1 MSRSRKQKS
10 AKKKPTANS
19 QTNELAL
26 SPLQEQ
32 IEALKQDQ
40 QWFLKQIKRKRTEF
54 ENLVEQMQE
63 ISRQMFQQCAPV
75 VQKMMERDREIH
87 QLFAEVFE
95 KRKMGKKSTKK
106 VRKIYE
112 SLQRDGIISP
122 EPSEADAETNAFA
135 DSFSEDFSE
144 ESSDGETHQKDQET
158 PTPTDDP
165 PANQRKIRETF
176 LRLASHFHP
185 DKVTDSETQTEY
197 TAIMQEMN
205 KAYQEGNFAKLLEIE
220 RRHDEKEAIAV
231 ADDDESSSEKRRLKL
246 TRENE
251 LLKEQYEEIK
261 EELRYL
267 RRTPEGQ
274 AVTDYR
280 RATKEGFDPITD
292 VVEEAE
298 SQLETITTIR
308 DFVRDFRD
316 KKITIQDFLEGPDL
330 GITITE
336 EDLEAMLEEM
346 FEVEFFRG

>member
-1 MSRSRKQKS
+1 MSRSRQQKS
-10 AKKKPTANS
+10 SKKKPTASANS
-19 QTNELAL
+19 QTKELAL

-32 IEALKQDQ
+32 IDVLKRDQ

-63 ISRQMFQQCAPV
+63 ISRQMFQQCAPI

-95 KRKMGKKSTKK
+95 KRGMGKQSTKK
-106 VRKIYE
+106 VRRVYE

-122 EPSEADAETNAFA
+122 EPSEAEAEEANAFA
-135 DSFSEDFSE
+135 DHFSEDFSE
-144 ESSDGETHQKDQET
+144 ESSDRETYQET
-158 PTPTDDP
+158 STPTDDP

-185 DKVTDSETQTEY
+185 DKVTDSETQTQY
-197 TAIMQEMN
+197 TAIMQEVN
-205 KAYQEGNFAKLLEIE
+205 KAYQEGDFAKLLEIE
-220 RRHDEKEAIAV
+220 RRQHEKEAISV
-231 ADDDESSSEKRRLKL
+231 ADDGESSSEKQRLKL

-261 EELRYL
+261 QELRYL

-280 RATKEGFDPITD
+280 RATKEGFDPIGD

-316 KKITIQDFLEGPDL
+316 KKITIQDFLKGPDL